1 MASIVCLENEWF
13 KEWIVPC
20 SLSSHQSN
28 QPWLIVKEKLIMNFD
43 KSFTF
48 FYLAKCFSKTHLW
61 LSVIFFCNQRQRLHY
76 HRGNH
81 RAELPGVRGG
91 VGEGLK
97 VLPRIQT
104 NSREFNHT
112 DRGYAFRITGPVWGN
127 PLVIGGF
134 PSQRTN
140 NAELWCLC
148 DVSPKKC
155 LTNILSAGDL
165 RLYAAHTIS
174 LQWQQCVGYEEIFA
188 LLFNHTTIID
198 TSSRNPPQGKQELP
212 LDQIDLKLTYVSGS
226 TAAEMPVKWQSD
238 TIMFRLRN
246 FVRYHNKCLVNADQG
261 DIITGTYLFIPGR

>member
-1 MASIVCLENEWF
+1 MSIKPENFPAPSNKSACDFIRVQNTSNNSATQKCLINIWKIKYSSPMASIVCLENEWF

-28 QPWLIVKEKLIMNFD
+28 QRWLIVKEKLIMNFD

-112 DRGYAFRITGPVWGN
+112 DHGYAFRITGPVWGN

-148 DVSPKKC
+148 GVSPKKMLNKHSISRWSEALC
-155 LTNILSAGDL
+155 RSYNI
-165 RLYAAHTIS
+165 
-174 LQWQQCVGYEEIFA
+174 
-188 LLFNHTTIID
+188 
-198 TSSRNPPQGKQELP
+198 TSMTAVCWIWRN
-212 LDQIDLKLTYVSGS
+212 ICTV
-226 TAAEMPVKWQSD
+226 
-238 TIMFRLRN
+238 I
-246 FVRYHNKCLVNADQG
+246 
-261 DIITGTYLFIPGR
+261 